1 MIKSVPNA
9 RSGWDLIDDPG
20 LDRARNVVENTEE
33 SVAKNPVVGLMT
45 AMPGGIEASEKR
57 GQAQLVE
64 SDIIPAEIQAPYS
77 SNGMRSVGAGVAIL
91 KSWGFYDRS
100 AHLSISARYTV
111 TYVHEDEKDRTS
123 RCRGV
128 VKEGES
134 ILFAGEWIKPD
145 ANKPWVAHDD
155 ATKAASEWFKTNL
168 PESIVDQWNLP

>member
-1 MIKSVPNA
+1 MWSYI
-9 RSGWDLIDDPG
+9 LDDKG
-20 LDRARNVVENTEE
+20 RERC
-33 SVAKNPVVGLMT
+33 
-45 AMPGGIEASEKR
+45 
-57 GQAQLVE
+57 
-64 SDIIPAEIQAPYS
+64 
-77 SNGMRSVGAGVAIL
+77 AIFY
-91 KSWGFYDRS
+91 KAAFYDRR

-155 ATKAASEWFKTNL
+155 ATKAASEWFKANL
-168 PESIVDQWNLP
+168 PENIVDQWNLP